1 MASNINPYNIDGTFP
16 VANQNNDSQGFR
28 DNFTN
33 IKNNLTFAQNEITDL
48 QTNAILKS
56 ALTGQT
62 LSNDMTG
69 TVLRRPQLA
78 AWTQSLLDLGAVAT
92 TATLSFNSANFQ
104 KVTTAAPITL
114 EFIDWPATTGEG
126 ALGYG
131 AMRVWIVVTSADHTV
146 TLPTSV
152 NVVVGDI
159 SGYNTTTR
167 AIKFDAAGNYLF
179 EFSSIDGGSSYLI
192 QDLSR
197 NRASFRDPALYYNPD
212 VNSSFL
218 IGFGSEIDSILAL
231 ESGQNIVATKGS
243 IASIAVGNLSLAN
256 NVDASI
262 DTGYI
267 SGYSL
272 VSTRGNLTANVFTPV
287 QSGDYLGYY
296 NAVTYTGY
304 NNTANTFQQ
313 VASINFYATGS
324 NVTYGLGGN
333 IAFFTGRDGDAGVHT
348 VSQAVGIENDQ
359 STKFYGNVITGN
371 VYVPSSNTAGGVTG
385 QITYDRDY
393 IYICLGPN
401 NWKRASL
408 GW

>member
-1 MASNINPYNIDGTFP
+1 
-16 VANQNNDSQGFR
+16 
-28 DNFTN
+28 
-33 IKNNLTFAQNEITDL
+33 
-48 QTNAILKS
+48 
-56 ALTGQT
+56 
-62 LSNDMTG
+62 
-69 TVLRRPQLA
+69 
-78 AWTQSLLDLGAVAT
+78 
-92 TATLSFNSANFQ
+92 
-104 KVTTAAPITL
+104 
-114 EFIDWPATTGEG
+114 
-126 ALGYG
+126 
-131 AMRVWIVVTSADHTV
+131 MRVWIVVTSAAHTV

-243 IASIAVGNLSLAN
+243 ISSIAVGNLSLAN

-324 NVTYGLGGN
+324 NVAYGLGGN